1 MMARADVE
9 RGYWDRLAKRY
20 DRVTRFMSRPVP
32 RMLELTVDAVR
43 GRKRAL
49 EVGAGTGLLT
59 AAIAPV
65 VGEVLATDYAAEM
78 VQQLA
83 VRVDALGLGNV
94 RCEQA
99 DIYELRFEAASFD
112 VVVAANVLHLVPDI
126 EGALA
131 SLRRVLKP
139 GGVIVV
145 PTYLHAETMRAG
157 LLSRVFALTGFPG
170 HRRFTART
178 LREAVEAAGF
188 VPQREEV
195 IPGPFPVGFIQA
207 TQEVP

>member
-1 MMARADVE
+1 MARADVE

-43 GRKRAL
+43 GRRRAL

-65 VGEVLATDYAAEM
+65 VGEVVATDYAAEM

-83 VRVDALGLGNV
+83 VRVDALGLANV

-126 EGALA
+126 ERALA

-145 PTYLHAETMRAG
+145 PTYLHAETLRAG
-157 LLSRVFALTGFPG
+157 FLSRVFALTGFPG

-178 LREAVEAAGF
+178 LREAVESAGF
-188 VPQREEV
+188 VPQSEEV
-195 IPGPFPVGFIQA
+195 IPGPFPVGFIHA

>member
-1 MMARADVE
+1 MARADAE

-43 GRKRAL
+43 GRKRVL

-65 VGEVLATDYAAEM
+65 VGEVIATDYAAEM

-83 VRVDALGLGNV
+83 VRIDALGLGNV

-99 DIYELRFEAASFD
+99 DIYDLWFDAASFD
-112 VVVAANVLHLVPDI
+112 VVVAANVLHLVPDLD
-126 EGALA
+126 GALA

-139 GGVIVV
+139 DGVLVV
-145 PTYLHAETMRAG
+145 PTSLHAETLRAG
-157 LLSRVFALTGFPG
+157 FLSRVFALTGFPG
-170 HRRFTART
+170 HRRFTAAT
-178 LREAVEAAGF
+178 LRDAVESAGF
-188 VPQREEV
+188 VLQKEEV
-195 IPGPFPVGFIQA
+195 IPGPFPVGFLHA
-207 TQEVP
+207 TLAVP